1 MLATVKISPTFKDY
15 FNDLEYQVDASSLYD
30 IESYLSAM
38 HPKFKTYITQIKNG
52 SSQENISYLNSDLQI
67 IEKQNYP
74 FKKIK
79 DGEVIYV
86 APLVCGGGG
95 KKGMIIAMV
104 AFVAIGIATGGFSL
118 MGAPGMGMEAT
129 MAAGHVGGGTFAASG
144 GGFLSSMGA
153 AFAGLPSFVQ
163 GMLGNLALSAL
174 GALFASKPP
183 SQDVQVTKDSGTRT
197 ENNMFGS
204 LKNTSTAGTPILL
217 NYGLFRIGG
226 QFLSGYILSQQHAQD
241 SAPSVQSIFNANQTP
256 LAAEAVAAE

>member
-1 MLATVKISPTFKDY
+1 MIPNPMALSGTFIGPPTAA
-15 FNDLEYQVDASSLYD
+15 Q
-30 IESYLSAM
+30 
-38 HPKFKTYITQIKNG
+38 
-52 SSQENISYLNSDLQI
+52 
-67 IEKQNYP
+67 
-74 FKKIK
+74 
-79 DGEVIYV
+79 
-86 APLVCGGGG
+86 
-95 KKGMIIAMV
+95 
-104 AFVAIGIATGGFSL
+104 
-118 MGAPGMGMEAT
+118 
-129 MAAGHVGGGTFAASG
+129 AAGSLGGSVFAGIG
-144 GGFLSSMGA
+144 G